1 MSATSPAV
9 TTRRTANQAPV
20 RCKSKVRADGENGR
34 PWTRRKTPRWV
45 LRIAGKLLWLPHRAA
60 TAPWLTLRS
69 GARVSGGRRWA
80 RSQWRGCQLRA
91 QYGREEGRARSA
103 RGAELEGRPLSR
115 SPGDGAA
122 GEAGARACGRVLTH
136 PLGAHRFAD
145 GRVRA
150 GGRLRANPRGYVL
163 VAPRALGRPSR
174 VIGNTQHS
182 GRDGWGPR
190 LSMTWHAVCC
200 QGQGFRSEQADSVK
214 GFCDVPRRSPNAVR
228 CGS

>member
-1 MSATSPAV
+1 MRPSGTSGTGSPASA
-9 TTRRTANQAPV
+9 RLF
-20 RCKSKVRADGENGR
+20 E
-34 PWTRRKTPRWV
+34 
-45 LRIAGKLLWLPHRAA
+45 
-60 TAPWLTLRS
+60 WLTLRVSTS
-69 GARVSGGRRWA
+69 GTEVRRQGYPSPLSETA
-80 RSQWRGCQLRA
+80 ASRIVMRD
-91 QYGREEGRARSA
+91 RSA

-115 SPGDGAA
+115 SPGGGAA

-190 LSMTWHAVCC
+190 LSMTWHALAVRCP
-200 QGQGFRSEQADSVK
+200 GQGFRVLGQPASESE
-214 GFCDVPRRSPNAVR
+214 SES
-228 CGS
+228 GSSCPFLRATAC

>member
-91 QYGREEGRARSA
+91 QYGQEEGRARSA

-115 SPGDGAA
+115 SPGGGAA

-174 VIGNTQHS
+174 VIGDNQRS
-182 GRDGWGPR
+182 GRNGWEDTQTE
-190 LSMTWHAVCC
+190 TWHAAYCEEGTDS
-200 QGQGFRSEQADSVK
+200 QNAD
-214 GFCDVPRRSPNAVR
+214 PAN
-228 CGS
+228 